1 MYIFT
6 MESTILIKRIIS
18 IITYW
23 MLFNILIIL
32 CDLDINTNNAKTN
45 YNTFGLNHTNGK
57 FNQFL

>member
-1 MYIFT
+1 